1 MNKIACAVE
10 NLFREITLYS
20 CIDKKTIGVTKSGT
34 NISNN
39 INYLNRSI
47 SYFLQVQL
55 RCLFF
60 SSKDTLHVSCPI
72 IKKCPFLLFLNGEK
86 KLMISCWLMV
96 RAVAARKVITGR
108 YINQHFSNS
117 PWLNFGVSI
126 LFQKGTVKRYGTLML
141 DETNESK
148 YHIGM
153 FLLSQLLLFYRE
165 HAILNNSLRLA
176 YFGKEWKLC
185 MDSGRIG

>member
-60 SSKDTLHVSCPI
+60 
-72 IKKCPFLLFLNGEK
+72 FLE
-86 KLMISCWLMV
+86 
-96 RAVAARKVITGR
+96 R
-108 YINQHFSNS
+108 YITCVMPN
-117 PWLNFGVSI
+117 
-126 LFQKGTVKRYGTLML
+126 Y
-141 DETNESK
+141 
-148 YHIGM
+148 
-153 FLLSQLLLFYRE
+153 
-165 HAILNNSLRLA
+165 
-176 YFGKEWKLC
+176 
-185 MDSGRIG
+185 

>member
-96 RAVAARKVITGR
+96 RAVAARKVTTGR